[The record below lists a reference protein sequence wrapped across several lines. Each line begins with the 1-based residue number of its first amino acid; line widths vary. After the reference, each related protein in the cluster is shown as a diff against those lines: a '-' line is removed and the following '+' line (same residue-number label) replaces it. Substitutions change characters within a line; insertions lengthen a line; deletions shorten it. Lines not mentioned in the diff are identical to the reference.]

1 MKCIAIDDEPLAL
14 SLIKGYFKQHPN
26 IELETFTNPILG
38 IEAIKAQKPELVMLD
53 IEMKEYSGLE
63 LAHQLPEEC
72 LLIFSTAHAS
82 YALDSYDLKAVDFL
96 HKPFTYERF
105 ASAIA
110 HVEQIVE
117 IHNRAAKFE
126 DSDGGA
132 ITIKV
137 DYQNVTIAYA
147 DIIYVEALANYVKI
161 HCVNNRKRLTKMSI
175 KGFMELLPP
184 SDFIRLHRSYAVAKS
199 QVASFTKQYVK
210 LSDPNNT
217 TIPVGRNY
225 ADEVYKMLISSMN
238 CG

>member
-14 SLIKGYFKQHPN
+14 SLIKGYFKHHTT

-38 IEAIKAQKPELVMLD
+38 IEAIKKEKPELVMLD

-63 LAHQLPEEC
+63 LARELPEEC

-82 YALDSYDLKAVDFL
+82 YALDGYDLKAVDFL

-110 HVEQIVE
+110 HIEQIVE

-126 DSDGGA
+126 SSDEGA

-147 DIIYVEALANYVKI
+147 DIIYIEALANYVKI
-161 HCVNNRKRLTKMSI
+161 HCVNNCKRLTKMSI

-184 SDFIRLHRSYAVAKS
+184 SDFLRLHRSYAVAKS